1 MSISFTEIGRKMLNI
16 LSAEVEKLESSLNR
30 SLYRENLY
38 TKFSPTRLQEEI
50 IEPPVE
56 FIEKGYFIAQAME
69 NLNVINVVA
78 LGLVHSCETIDFES
92 FIRYAKKVD
101 LEVKMMNRFP
111 SLNITVLGVTVLL
124 FKNGKIIFTGEKD
137 VSKLRVVSTEFE
149 RILNESMNMGD
160 SIEIELIIQNMVA
173 MTRCHHFIDL
183 EDMCLNC
190 CDIIYEPE
198 QFPAAI
204 LKRNGKRGV
213 FLIFSNSKIICLG
226 LKSREDIDRE
236 MEAFLDVLYPFARTP
251 I

>member
-1 MSISFTEIGRKMLNI
+1 M
-16 LSAEVEKLESSLNR
+16 ESSLNK

-38 TKFSPTRLQEEI
+38 GSARLQEELL
-50 IEPPVE
+50 EPPAE
-56 FIEKGYFIAQAME
+56 SIEKGYFIAQAMD
-69 NLNVINVVA
+69 NLKVINVVA
-78 LGLVHSCETIDFES
+78 LGLVHSCETIDLDAFTVHARNNGIE
-92 FIRYAKKVD
+92 IKT
-101 LEVKMMNRFP
+101 MNRFP

-137 VSKLRVVSTEFE
+137 ITKLRAVAVEFE
-149 RILNESMNMGD
+149 RILNEAMDAGD
-160 SIEIELIIQNMVA
+160 KIKIELIIQNMVA
-173 MTRCHHFIDL
+173 MTRCDHFIDL
-183 EDMCLNC
+183 EEMCLNC

-226 LKSREDIDRE
+226 LKSKEVIDRE